1 MGKAVSIMTKQK
13 RLAAL
18 LVAAAVLF
26 IMLFSALYI
35 AAEVHH
41 DCTGEDCRVCTLICL
56 CQNALKNL
64 SLAICAA
71 AFSAVLVSAFRK
83 ILSCSRF
90 FTWKSSPV
98 TLKVKL
104 SD

>member
-1 MGKAVSIMTKQK
+1 MTKQK

-26 IMLFSALYI
+26 VMLFSAFYI
-35 AAEVHH
+35 AAEAHH
-41 DCTGEDCRVCTLICL
+41 DCAGEDCPVCTLICL
-56 CQNALKNL
+56 CRNTLKNL

-71 AFSAVLVSAFRK
+71 AFSAMLVSTVGK
-83 ILSCSRF
+83 VLSCGRF
-90 FTWKSSPV
+90 FTRKSSPV
-98 TLKVKL
+98 ALKVKL